1 MFLSH
6 KALAVCYSSHRKLT
20 CLLPGA
26 PSGAT
31 ASAVSPRS
39 RQSVCGGT
47 QLQHAG
53 TAGAG
58 SSTVWPAQPLPGA
71 PAPRACPRADGRPM
85 RSEAT
90 WPGSPYRSR
99 PGCSHGHLGSPA
111 GAGGGRG
118 NRAPA
123 TPPPPA
129 PPPAEARGRPRAVRE
144 DEPRAAGRGGCSG
157 PRGHAGGDGGGGDGE
172 GDGAGRG
179 DGRSPG
185 GAPCCGVAV
194 AFSWTEPQAAW
205 RWPARSVLGPGRPRD
220 LSDGGDRAD
229 TAPLP
234 GTPGRTSP

>member
-111 GAGGGRG
+111 GAGGAEVTGH
-118 NRAPA
+118 
-123 TPPPPA
+123 PPPLRPLHRLLQRREACLGTSPVLLGEAAAQVPEATRGVTAAAGMARVTELAVATAAHPA
-129 PPPAEARGRPRAVRE
+129 G
-144 DEPRAAGRGGCSG
+144 PRAAASLWLSRGQSHRRRGGGLRARCW
-157 PRGHAGGDGGGGDGE
+157 AQGG
-172 GDGAGRG
+172 
-179 DGRSPG
+179 
-185 GAPCCGVAV
+185 
-194 AFSWTEPQAAW
+194 Q
-205 RWPARSVLGPGRPRD
+205 
-220 LSDGGDRAD
+220 
-229 TAPLP
+229 
-234 GTPGRTSP
+234 GT